1 MKFLL
6 LPLIFLLGIA
16 TFFIS
21 RGGLLNNSNEA
32 ILRNVDAIQAMEI
45 ANRWKWSKEKIKSYV
60 TSRQVIFEFP
70 NESVK
75 KILLPKDKML
85 VAVAPYIN
93 KTHQ

>member
-6 LPLIFLLGIA
+6 LPLIFLLGIGI
-16 TFFIS
+16 FLIN
-21 RGGLLNNSNEA
+21 RGLAINSNES
-32 ILRNVDAIQAMEI
+32 ILENVDAVQAMGI
-45 ANRWKWSKEKIKSYV
+45 ANRWKWSKEKIKSHV

-70 NESVK
+70 NGNIK

-93 KTHQ
+93 ETHQ